1 MDRHLHPA
9 HAAQRFASACGS
21 SGCQHLQG
29 RAVLFCRKF
38 QRAMS
43 IRLLACRLCQ
53 RAQLHTRRGHLH
65 GKWCI
70 LPLPR
75 HPQVST
81 RLQALYA
88 AVCSATKEDN
98 IAAASDDF
106 RSGRAITTPC
116 APCRPVQAARCFAER
131 EKGAVQRRVLC
142 GRSVD
147 AIVVCR
153 PTKKTVL

>member
-1 MDRHLHPA
+1 
-9 HAAQRFASACGS
+9 
-21 SGCQHLQG
+21 
-29 RAVLFCRKF
+29 
-38 QRAMS
+38 MS

-98 IAAASDDF
+98 IAAASDDDLRAPDLRTVCIVRYSTQEEVRLTF
-106 RSGRAITTPC
+106 RCSMREEGGCERRRLTEGGGPSKT
-116 APCRPVQAARCFAER
+116 AR
-131 EKGAVQRRVLC
+131 VRVH
-142 GRSVD
+142 
-147 AIVVCR
+147 
-153 PTKKTVL
+153 

>member
-1 MDRHLHPA
+1 
-9 HAAQRFASACGS
+9 
-21 SGCQHLQG
+21 
-29 RAVLFCRKF
+29 
-38 QRAMS
+38 MS

-98 IAAASDDF
+98 IAAASDDDLRAPDLRTVCIVRYSTQEEVRLTF
-106 RSGRAITTPC
+106 RRTC
-116 APCRPVQAARCFAER
+116 
-131 EKGAVQRRVLC
+131 VLC
-142 GRSVD
+142 AAD
-147 AIVVCR
+147 ASTSSQFTGGGLLR
-153 PTKKTVL
+153 RTTL

>member
-1 MDRHLHPA
+1 MVRDTLEACKRSGDMKENQAALKDWTVTSIQHMLRNDSPALAAHPDASISKGGQSCFAASVKEHVHKTFGLSTVPAGAAA
-9 HAAQRFASACGS
+9 HA
-21 SGCQHLQG
+21 
-29 RAVLFCRKF
+29 
-38 QRAMS
+38 
-43 IRLLACRLCQ
+43 
-53 RAQLHTRRGHLH
+53 RRGHLH

-106 RSGRAITTPC
+106 R
-116 APCRPVQAARCFAER
+116 APDLRTVCIVQ
-131 EKGAVQRRVLC
+131 
-142 GRSVD
+142 
-147 AIVVCR
+147 
-153 PTKKTVL
+153 